1 MAESAVFEF
10 VCAELERETSLT
22 ALETRGT
29 VRLALKGAGIDAK
42 RASPEEMRVVL
53 ARVLPGELRSRGCA
67 DADRVCATIA
77 TRLAAHS
84 FRTDGATESPEAVFA
99 RLGAR

>member
-1 MAESAVFEF
+1 MADSAVFEF
-10 VCAELERETSLT
+10 VCAELERETSFS

-29 VRLALKGAGIDAK
+29 VRLALKSAGIEPK
-42 RASPEEMRVVL
+42 RARVEEMRVVL
-53 ARVLPGELRSRGCA
+53 GRVLPGELHSRGCD

-77 TRLAAHS
+77 TRLAAHT
-84 FRTDGATESPEAVFA
+84 FRSDSAESPEAVFA